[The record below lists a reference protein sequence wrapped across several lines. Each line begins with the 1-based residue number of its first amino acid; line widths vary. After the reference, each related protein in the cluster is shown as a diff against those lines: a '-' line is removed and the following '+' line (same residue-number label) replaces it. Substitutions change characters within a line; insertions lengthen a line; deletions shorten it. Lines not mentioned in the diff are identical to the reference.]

1 MDIIPYLKLMAEKNA
16 SDLFFCTGVAVTMK
30 IEGVMRA
37 VGSETLAVGVA
48 HQVANSVMTDEQI
61 QEFEKTLEMN
71 FAMPLKGVGRFRF
84 NIFRQRGEVSLVV
97 RYINMHIPRIEE
109 MNLPNIL
116 EDLIMIKRGLVLV
129 VGATGSG
136 KSTSLAAMIGH
147 RNRTQASHILTIEDP
162 LEFVHQHARS
172 IVQQREVGID
182 THSYANA
189 LKNAMREAPDVILIG
204 EIRDLATMRHAIAYA
219 ETGHLCLATLHSN
232 NANQALDRIINFY
245 PETARDQLLI
255 DLSLNLR
262 AIVSQRLVFG
272 KDGLRLPAVEVM
284 LNTPYIEELIEKG
297 DLTAIKGAMKEST
310 DEGVVTFDQALL
322 ALFQSGK
329 ITLEEALANA
339 DSKNDLSLLVRMG
352 ENKNKSSSTTSA
364 STKEASELLF

>member
-16 SDLFFCTGVAVTMK
+16 SDLFFCTGKAVTMK
-30 IEGVMRA
+30 IEGVMRS
-37 VGSETLAVGVA
+37 VGDDKLVPNMAQ
-48 HQVANSVMTDEQI
+48 QVAYSVMTDEQI
-61 QEFEKTLEMN
+61 HEFEDSLEMN

-84 NIFRQRGEVSLVV
+84 NIFRQRGEVSVVV

-109 MNLPNIL
+109 MNLPKTL
-116 EDLIMIKRGLVLV
+116 EDLILLKRGLILV

-147 RNRTQASHILTIEDP
+147 RNRVEASHILTVEDP
-162 LEFVHQHARS
+162 LEFVHQHDKS

-182 THSYANA
+182 THSYSNA
-189 LKNAMREAPDVILIG
+189 LKNAMREAPDVIMIG
-204 EIRDLATMRHAIAYA
+204 EIRDLDTMRHAISYA

-232 NANQALDRIINFY
+232 NANQAMDRVVNFY

-262 AIVSQRLVFG
+262 AIISQRLVFA
-272 KDGLRLPAVEVM
+272 KDGLRVPAVEIM
-284 LNTPYIEELIEKG
+284 LNTPYIAELIEKG
-297 DLTAIKGAMKEST
+297 DVPAIKGAMKEST
-310 DEGVVTFDQALL
+310 DAGVVTFDQALL
-322 ALFQSGK
+322 ALFQDGK

-339 DSKNDLSLLVRMG
+339 DSKNDLSLLIRMG
-352 ENKNKSSSTTSA
+352 EGKK
-364 STKEASELLF
+364 TKEASELLF